1 VSEGRELGRLGGCG
15 PGSFFFFFLLYL
27 KLIEFCRT
35 TCKASLTAWSILGP
49 VQPASKA
56 TRDETSLTK
65 SPKRLKSMDVFFLP
79 AITASYRM
87 CLLIGIFD
95 GIQNRLGVQHG
106 ETIYAQHDA

>member
-1 VSEGRELGRLGGCG
+1 
-15 PGSFFFFFLLYL
+15 
-27 KLIEFCRT
+27 
-35 TCKASLTAWSILGP
+35 
-49 VQPASKA
+49 
-56 TRDETSLTK
+56 
-65 SPKRLKSMDVFFLP
+65 MDVFFLP